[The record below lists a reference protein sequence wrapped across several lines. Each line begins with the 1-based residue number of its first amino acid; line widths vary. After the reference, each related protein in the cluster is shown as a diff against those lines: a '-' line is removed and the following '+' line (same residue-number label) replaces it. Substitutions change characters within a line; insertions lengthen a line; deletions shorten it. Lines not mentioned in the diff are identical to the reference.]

1 MEDAAV
7 FSTLAQCFGPV
18 GEDEWNE
25 LTESAQGSDFLAGA
39 RRLLQDN
46 RPLGAEGQRLSDLR
60 ARLPLQE
67 FLSAR
72 ELSALFAP
80 PSYQEKSD
88 FAARH
93 FTGGLPDSAVPVE
106 SLHRP
111 AHPTDPGVPAG
122 GGYLGDAA
130 LYVRDVTDGLG
141 LEVPPAFAAC
151 PDHLALELDLVAVL
165 LRSGMEGP
173 ALAFLAERFGWLTAY
188 RARLLGLDEDA
199 SFYIG
204 LVDLIMGIVAQQE
217 PFEEGAL
224 NGCAM
229 DSVA

>member
-18 GEDEWNE
+18 GEDEWAE
-25 LTESAQGSDFLAGA
+25 LTDSAQWSDFLAGA
-39 RRLLQDN
+39 RRLVQDD
-46 RPLGAEGQRLSDLR
+46 RPLGTESRPTLGLR

-67 FLSAR
+67 FLSGR

-80 PSYQEKSD
+80 PGYQEKSE

-106 SLHRP
+106 SLYQP
-111 AHPTDPGVPAG
+111 AYPDRPGVPAG

-130 LYVRDVTDGLG
+130 LYVRDVVDDLG

-165 LRSGMEGP
+165 LRSGMEAP

-188 RARLLGLDEDA
+188 RARLLELDEDA

-204 LVDLIMGIVAQQE
+204 LIDLIMGIVAQQE

>member
-18 GEDEWNE
+18 DEREWNE
-25 LTESAQGSDFLAGA
+25 LTDPAQWSDFLAGA

-46 RPLGAEGQRLSDLR
+46 RPLGADERPALAMR

-67 FLSAR
+67 FLSAS

-80 PSYQEKSD
+80 PSYQDKHA

-106 SLHRP
+106 SLYQP
-111 AHPTDPGVPAG
+111 AHPTTPGVPAG
-122 GGYLGDAA
+122 GGYMGDAA
-130 LYVRDVTDGLG
+130 PYVRDVVDGLG
-141 LEVPPAFAAC
+141 LAVPPAFAAC

-165 LRSGMEGP
+165 LRSGREDA

-188 RARLLGLDEDA
+188 RARLLALDEDA

-204 LVDLIMGIVAQQE
+204 LIDLVMGISAQQE
-217 PFEEGAL
+217 PFEDDVIS
-224 NGCAM
+224 GCAI

>member
-25 LTESAQGSDFLAGA
+25 LTESAQWSDFLAGA

-93 FTGGLPDSAVPVE
+93 FTGGLPDSAVPPGAPPRPQLPLPPS
-106 SLHRP
+106 SL
-111 AHPTDPGVPAG
+111 AG
-122 GGYLGDAA
+122 PVLQGGHQL
-130 LYVRDVTDGLG
+130 
-141 LEVPPAFAAC
+141 
-151 PDHLALELDLVAVL
+151 
-165 LRSGMEGP
+165 
-173 ALAFLAERFGWLTAY
+173 
-188 RARLLGLDEDA
+188 
-199 SFYIG
+199 
-204 LVDLIMGIVAQQE
+204 MGIS
-217 PFEEGAL
+217 F
-224 NGCAM
+224 
-229 DSVA
+229 S

>member
-25 LTESAQGSDFLAGA
+25 LTDGAQWPEFLAGA
-39 RRLLQDN
+39 RRLLQDES
-46 RPLGAEGQRLSDLR
+46 PLGAEERPVSGMR

-80 PSYQEKSD
+80 PSYREKHG

-106 SLHRP
+106 SLYRP
-111 AHPTDPGVPAG
+111 ARPAGPGEPAG

-130 LYVRDVTDGLG
+130 RYVRDVADGLG
-141 LEVPPAFAAC
+141 LEVPAAFAAC

-173 ALAFLAERFGWLTAY
+173 ALAFLTERFGWLTAY
-188 RARLLGLDEDA
+188 RTRLIGLGEDA
-199 SFYIG
+199 SFYLG
-204 LVDLIMGIVAQQE
+204 LIDLIMGIVAQQGAL
-217 PFEEGAL
+217 EEGAPD
-224 NGCAM
+224 GCAT